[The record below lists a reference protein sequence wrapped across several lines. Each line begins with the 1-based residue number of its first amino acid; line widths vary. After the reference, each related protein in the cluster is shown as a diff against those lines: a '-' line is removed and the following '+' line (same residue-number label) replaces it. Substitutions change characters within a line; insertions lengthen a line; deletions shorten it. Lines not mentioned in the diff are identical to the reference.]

1 MQDVE
6 NVFDT
11 SLTIGSETPQVR
23 TTDHHRL
30 CAHRNGL
37 HNIATAT
44 NTTVEHNIDVVTDC
58 SNNCREHTNWR
69 WCSVEVVAAMV

>member
-37 HNIATAT
+37 HDIATAT

-58 SNNCREHTNWR
+58 SNNCREHTNR
-69 WCSVEVVAAMV
+69 